1 MLYHYA
7 IYAKPPAQVYVCY
20 VQYGMFCLCRNYVM
34 LCYVIYSFDM
44 LALYCTRILRYQLLC
59 CILVAFMVWYLLTS
73 CHCLFLIATF
83 WQFTFSS
90 VTVPLVF

>member
-1 MLYHYA
+1 MLNRQPKFMFVMCNMECSVYA
-7 IYAKPPAQVYVCY
+7 GI
-20 VQYGMFCLCRNYVM
+20 M

-44 LALYCTRILRYQLLC
+44 LALYCTLILRYQLLC